1 MLEKMLKKVIGMIAA
16 SFLILTASACAYSG
30 EADETARQQT
40 TNVES
45 EEQEI
50 IDEESAEP
58 ETETEV
64 PAIQETET
72 SAVAHDNDEE
82 KEEEETMKISVKS
95 DEYEIIYE
103 LNGSRA
109 AEELYAQLPLTTE
122 VEPFS
127 DNEMTFYPEKLSTE
141 DTPLSGGEPG
151 SLSYYEPWG
160 DMVMFYAPCTPNN
173 SLYELGTAVSGE
185 EFIENLS
192 GTITVSS
199 YEE

>member
-1 MLEKMLKKVIGMIAA
+1 
-16 SFLILTASACAYSG
+16 
-30 EADETARQQT
+30 
-40 TNVES
+40 
-45 EEQEI
+45 
-50 IDEESAEP
+50 
-58 ETETEV
+58 
-64 PAIQETET
+64 
-72 SAVAHDNDEE
+72 
-82 KEEEETMKISVKS
+82 MKISVKS

-103 LNGSRA
+103 LNDSRA
-109 AEELYAQLPLTTE
+109 AEELYNQLPLTTE

-127 DNEMTFYPEKLSTE
+127 NNEMTFYPEKLSTE

-160 DMVMFYAPCTPNN
+160 DVVMFYAPCAPNS
-173 SLYELGTAVSGE
+173 SLYELGTVVSGE

>member
-1 MLEKMLKKVIGMIAA
+1 MKMQSKRMLKKATGILAVFLVLLTIPACGA
-16 SFLILTASACAYSG
+16 SR
-30 EADETARQQT
+30 ETGDPAGQQER
-40 TNVES
+40 NRES
-45 EEQEI
+45 EETEAG
-50 IDEESAEP
+50 EEEAVTP
-58 ETETEV
+58 ETLTG
-64 PAIQETET
+64 AQ
-72 SAVAHDNDEE
+72 DGKDE
-82 KEEEETMKISVKS
+82 KEEEEAMMISVKS
-95 DEYEIIYE
+95 DAYEIIYK

-127 DNEMTFYPEKLSTE
+127 NNEMTFYPEKLSTE

-160 DMVMFYAPCTPNN
+160 DVVMFYAPCAPNS
-173 SLYELGTAVSGE
+173 SLYELGTAILGE

-192 GTITVSS
+192 GTITVSP

>member
-1 MLEKMLKKVIGMIAA
+1 MKMQSKRMLKKATGILAV
-16 SFLILTASACAYSG
+16 FLLLLTIPACGTSR
-30 EADETARQQT
+30 ETGDPAGQQER
-40 TNVES
+40 NRES
-45 EEQEI
+45 EETEAG
-50 IDEESAEP
+50 EEEAVTS
-58 ETETEV
+58 ETLTG
-64 PAIQETET
+64 AQ
-72 SAVAHDNDEE
+72 DGKDE
-82 KEEEETMKISVKS
+82 KEEEEAMMISVKS
-95 DEYEIIYE
+95 DAYEIIYE

-127 DNEMTFYPEKLSTE
+127 NNEMTFYPEKLSIE

-160 DMVMFYAPCTPNN
+160 DVVMFYAPCAPNS
-173 SLYELGTAVSGE
+173 SLYELGTVISGE

-192 GTITVSS
+192 GTITVSP

>member
-1 MLEKMLKKVIGMIAA
+1 MKMQSKRMLKKAA
-16 SFLILTASACAYSG
+16 GVLAVVLLLLTIPACGASR
-30 EADETARQQT
+30 ETGDSAAQQER
-40 TNVES
+40 NRES
-45 EEQEI
+45 EETEAG
-50 IDEESAEP
+50 EEEAVIP
-58 ETETEV
+58 ETLTG
-64 PAIQETET
+64 AQ
-72 SAVAHDNDEE
+72 DGKDE
-82 KEEEETMKISVKS
+82 KEEEEAMMISVKS
-95 DEYEIIYE
+95 DAYEIIYE

-127 DNEMTFYPEKLSTE
+127 NNEMTFYPEKLSIE

-160 DMVMFYAPCTPNN
+160 DVVMFYAPCAPNS
-173 SLYELGTAVSGE
+173 SLYELGTVVSGE
-185 EFIENLS
+185 KFIENLS

>member
-1 MLEKMLKKVIGMIAA
+1 MKMQSKRMLKKATGILAVFLVLLTIPACGA
-16 SFLILTASACAYSG
+16 SRETGDSAG
-30 EADETARQQT
+30 QQER
-40 TNVES
+40 NRES
-45 EEQEI
+45 EETEAG
-50 IDEESAEP
+50 EEEAVTP
-58 ETETEV
+58 ETLTG
-64 PAIQETET
+64 AQ
-72 SAVAHDNDEE
+72 DGKDE
-82 KEEEETMKISVKS
+82 KEEEEAMMISVKS
-95 DEYEIIYE
+95 DAYEIIYK

-127 DNEMTFYPEKLSTE
+127 NNEMTFYPEKLSTE

-160 DMVMFYAPCTPNN
+160 DVVMFYAPCVPNS
-173 SLYELGTAVSGE
+173 SLYELGTVISGE

-192 GTITVSS
+192 GTITVSP

>member
-1 MLEKMLKKVIGMIAA
+1 MKMQSKRMLKKATGILAVFLLLLTIPSCGA
-16 SFLILTASACAYSG
+16 SR
-30 EADETARQQT
+30 ETGDPAGQQER
-40 TNVES
+40 NRES
-45 EEQEI
+45 EETETG
-50 IDEESAEP
+50 EEEAVTP
-58 ETETEV
+58 ETLTG
-64 PAIQETET
+64 AQ
-72 SAVAHDNDEE
+72 DGKDE
-82 KEEEETMKISVKS
+82 KEEEEAMMISVKS
-95 DEYEIIYE
+95 DAYEIIYE

-127 DNEMTFYPEKLSTE
+127 NNEMTFYPEKLSTE

-160 DMVMFYAPCTPNN
+160 DVVMFYAPCAPNS
-173 SLYELGTAVSGE
+173 SLYELGTVISGE

-192 GTITVSS
+192 GTITVSP